1 MSISDE
7 DLAEA
12 LAVARGFEAGEI
24 VRTKSVH
31 AGWLKVARHA
41 RELLTPDMQMPPFPG
56 SPGPL
61 QPGDIVSVRGVVKIA
76 PPTPGA
82 GVHVLLDEGCVT
94 ALVTPRTVT
103 LIERPAPIEPD
114 WQPGDVA
121 QDENG
126 TRYVYGSGTVGAATR
141 PWLRIVPS
149 PMWVRRDEIPGTLT
163 PCDVVPREG
172 TSRSRNTSSDLI

>member
-7 DLAEA
+7 DLALR
-12 LAVARGFEAGEI
+12 LARAYHWE
-24 VRTKSVH
+24 H
-31 AGWLKVARHA
+31 AAPTWDTMAESKEDWLKVLARARH
-41 RELLTPDMQMPPFPG
+41 ELLTPDMQMPPFPG
-56 SPGPL
+56 SPCPL

-121 QDENG
+121 KSGGPKGDG
-126 TRYVYGSGTVGAATR
+126 TLYRYWPHDGDMFA
-141 PWLRIVPS
+141 PWLSIHSNRDIER
-149 PMWVRRDEIPGTLT
+149 WVTRGQIPGTLT
-163 PCDVVPREG
+163 LCDIVPREAG
-172 TSRSRNTSSDLI
+172 